1 MRKSARSVIK
11 EVAERHGLTFEDM
24 KSPARYR
31 RLAWPRQ
38 EAYFEAY
45 IQCRHI
51 SLPEIG
57 RICGGRDHT
66 TVRTGIINH
75 AARIGLDYN
84 DFKRCGPTAPKLKPR
99 LTVPM
104 NAQDYR
110 QMARL

>member
-1 MRKSARSVIK
+1 MRKTAKAVIE
-11 EVAERHGLTFEDM
+11 EVAIKHGLTLKDLQ
-24 KSPARYR
+24 SPARYR

-45 IQCRHI
+45 IQCKHI
-51 SLPEIG
+51 SLPAIG

-84 DFKRCGPTAPKLKPR
+84 DFKRIGPLEPKIQPR
-99 LTVPM
+99 LALPVS
-104 NAQDYR
+104 AQDYR
-110 QMARL
+110 EMARL